1 MVLYSFSHSG
11 LYFPV
16 EVHSFMHRMAEGLFT
31 VSPESVAHYY
41 NQEDCSLNTHPS
53 EQFFKTGK
61 CGLGP
66 YQVIESVHRNSFSPC
81 AYLIHVSAY
90 SSYIVLFE
98 IFHGSVQKCRTKWY
112 SDTCSYE
119 TQYTQGLEEVFE
131 RNTYCYIYGK

>member
-16 EVHSFMHRMAEGLFT
+16 EVHSFMHRMAEGFLA
-31 VSPESVAHYY
+31 VAPKSVAHYY

-81 AYLIHVSAY
+81 SYLVHVSAY
-90 SSYIVLFE
+90 SSYIVLLK
-98 IFHGSVQKCRTKWY
+98 ISHGPV
-112 SDTCSYE
+112 
-119 TQYTQGLEEVFE
+119 
-131 RNTYCYIYGK
+131 

>member
-16 EVHSFMHRMAEGLFT
+16 EVHSFMHRMAEGFLT
-31 VSPESVAHYY
+31 VAPESVTHYY

-53 EQFFKTGK
+53 EQFFQTGQ
-61 CGLGP
+61 CGLSS

-81 AYLIHVSAY
+81 TYLVHISAY
-90 SSYIVLFE
+90 CGYIVLFK
-98 IFHGSVQKCRTKWY
+98 IPHSSVQKGCSQRC

-131 RNTYCYIYGK
+131 RNTYCYIW